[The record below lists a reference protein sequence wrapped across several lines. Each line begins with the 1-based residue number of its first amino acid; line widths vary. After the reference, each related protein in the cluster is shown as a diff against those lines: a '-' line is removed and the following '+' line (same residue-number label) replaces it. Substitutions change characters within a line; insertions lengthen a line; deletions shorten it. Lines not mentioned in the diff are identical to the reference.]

1 MPDETGFQLQGSAP
15 ERYEHFIAPMMAPFI
30 ETVLD
35 TVDLYPGAQVLDL
48 ACGTGFVARAA
59 ANRVGP
65 TGHVAAADINEGMLK
80 VAHAKAPHVYP
91 DLELTLAPADQLP
104 YEDASFDTVICQQGA
119 QFFPDLTAALR
130 ETARVLRPDGRLA
143 LTVWAPAERSPY
155 FAAQYEVLRRYA
167 APEDTDAFR
176 AAFSLTADRLTSAL
190 TDAGLHDAT
199 AREITR
205 DVHTPP
211 LKEWV
216 PGQMASVP
224 WTRSLTTTGQDTMT
238 QASQALVERLTDYE
252 APDGTATLPFTAI
265 LVTALR

>member
-15 ERYEHFIAPMMAPFI
+15 ERYEHFIAPLMAPFI

-80 VAHAKAPHVYP
+80 IAHAKAPHVYP
-91 DLELTLAPADQLP
+91 DIELTLAPADRLP
-104 YEDASFDTVICQQGA
+104 YEDASFEVVICQQSA

-143 LTVWAPAERSPY
+143 LTVWAPKDRSPY
-155 FAAQYEVLRRYA
+155 FAAQYEVLEQYA
-167 APEDTDAFR
+167 SPQDTASFR
-176 AAFSLTADRLTSAL
+176 AAFSCTADRLTAAA
-190 TDAGLHDAT
+190 TEAGLHDVT

-205 DVHTPP
+205 EVHTPP
-211 LKEWV
+211 LTEWV

-224 WTRSLTTTGQDTMT
+224 WTQSLGEAGPETMSH
-238 QASQALVERLTDYE
+238 AARALTDRLTDHT
-252 APDGTATLPFTAI
+252 APDGTAKLPFTAV
-265 LVTALR
+265 LVTAMR

>member
-1 MPDETGFQLQGSAP
+1 MPDETGFQLHGSAP

-30 ETVLD
+30 EIVLD

-91 DLELTLAPADQLP
+91 DLELTLAPADRLP

-119 QFFPDLTAALR
+119 QFFPDLTAALT

-143 LTVWAPAERSPY
+143 LTVWAPKERCPY
-155 FAAQYEVLRRYA
+155 FAAQYEVLERYA
-167 APEDTDAFR
+167 SPEDTASFR
-176 AAFSLTADRLTSAL
+176 AAFSCTADRLTTAI
-190 TDAGLHDAT
+190 TQAGLHDVT
-199 AREITR
+199 VREFTR
-205 DVHTPP
+205 EVHTPP
-211 LKEWV
+211 LREWV

-224 WTRSLTTTGQDTMT
+224 WTQSLTTTGQDTMD
-238 QASQALVERLTDYE
+238 QASQALAARLTDYE
-252 APDGTATLPFTAI
+252 TPDGTAKLPFTAV
-265 LVTALR
+265 LVTAIR